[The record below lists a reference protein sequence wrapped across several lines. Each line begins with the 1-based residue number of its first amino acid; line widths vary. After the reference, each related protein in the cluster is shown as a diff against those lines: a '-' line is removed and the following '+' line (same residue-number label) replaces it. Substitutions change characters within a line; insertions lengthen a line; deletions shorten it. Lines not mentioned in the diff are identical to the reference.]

1 MLHIFKNHSKII
13 LFLLIFFSQCKRDL
27 YFGHHKFFVLEW
39 NNNKI
44 YDINISGQLSY
55 IDPYNKSELAKGFN
69 LYGIYVKTNYFN
81 YKTESIIQDL
91 IIRDNIVSL
100 GELKNLSILE
110 LNENICILKY
120 ELSESKTWIIKIFKE
135 EENKTRIQEFVNDN
149 LQEEY
154 YLTAVFI

>member
-1 MLHIFKNHSKII
+1 MKNLLRNQFIYLWIIFLFIGNCKNNI
-13 LFLLIFFSQCKRDL
+13 
-27 YFGHHKFFVLEW
+27 YFGNHKFIVLEW
-39 NNNKI
+39 SNNKI

-69 LYGIYVKTNYFN
+69 LFAIYVKTNYSN
-81 YKTESIIQDL
+81 YKTESFIQDL

-110 LNENICILKY
+110 LNENMCILKY

-135 EENKTRIQEFVNDN
+135 EENKTHIQEFVNDK

-154 YLTAVFI
+154 YLTAGFI